1 MGMDAFIE
9 HSSCRATGIPS
20 PAITLQ
26 PALPPLLLF
35 LLMPLLKDRFMMLQL
50 QEKPD
55 SPPQPPHYPPASRN
69 PSSP

>member
-1 MGMDAFIE
+1 MRMDAFIE
-9 HSSCRATGIPS
+9 HSSCRGTGIPS

-35 LLMPLLKDRFMMLQL
+35 LLTPLLRDRFVVLRL

-55 SPPQPPHYPPASRN
+55 PPQTPHYPPASRN